1 MLQARRVCV
10 EAPKGKGQ
18 PSEMLVLNMEDP
30 RARWVVFFQDPE
42 GKLKAVE
49 FAAGGSAVVLED
61 R

>member
-1 MLQARRVCV
+1 M
-10 EAPKGKGQ
+10 EAPKSEGQ
-18 PSEMLVLNMEDP
+18 PSELLVLNMEDP